1 MACPSCRRRAT
12 ETNPQNEVT
21 FLPSSR
27 VFIFTPVFPP
37 TSFHP
42 NLSTHLF
49 PPSYSISDQNSN
61 AFSPTRT
68 VGKNGIFTHMV
79 GENEDFTIQVGVN
92 SEGIFGDVGEDA
104 YQPTN
109 IVNCFYPAGRP
120 ESRSVTVLDSFL
132 GPI

>member
-1 MACPSCRRRAT
+1 
-12 ETNPQNEVT
+12 
-21 FLPSSR
+21 
-27 VFIFTPVFPP
+27 
-37 TSFHP
+37 
-42 NLSTHLF
+42 
-49 PPSYSISDQNSN
+49 
-61 AFSPTRT
+61 
-68 VGKNGIFTHMV
+68 MV

-132 GPI
+132 GPIWLISCAPSA